1 MGSHKKGGNSLNQE
15 QYWRNLL
22 AEEISAEHDRVQAY
36 YRKRGMNK
44 GGMTDEELTRLNIF
58 KLCESIVRSTK
69 DSPDFISSPP
79 RPVEPVELSPEKTA
93 KEEIDEINSFIE
105 EQIEEFKDKEVKED
119 VILNLVK
126 DKPRQNQF
134 GEFI

>member
-1 MGSHKKGGNSLNQE
+1 MDQE
-15 QYWRNLL
+15 RYWRNLI

-44 GGMTDEELTRLNIF
+44 GGITDEELTRLNIF
-58 KLCESIVRSTK
+58 KLCESIVRSMK
-69 DSPDFISSPP
+69 NSPDFISSPP
-79 RPVEPVELSPEKTA
+79 REVKQEPTPTPVPEKTA
-93 KEEIDEINSFIE
+93 QEEIEEINSFIE
-105 EQIEEFKDKEVKED
+105 EQIEEFKDKEINED
-119 VILNLVK
+119 IILNLVK